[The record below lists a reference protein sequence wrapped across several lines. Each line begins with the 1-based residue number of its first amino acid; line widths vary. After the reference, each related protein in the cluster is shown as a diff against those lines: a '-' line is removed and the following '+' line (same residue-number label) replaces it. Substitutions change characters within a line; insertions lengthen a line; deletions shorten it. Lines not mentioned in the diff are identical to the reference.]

1 MENKSVNRKIYF
13 YDLEV
18 TTVDNGLIETCENP
32 GERLKQF
39 FVEYKKKY
47 NQICSEKNVKKRK
60 EEFDKL
66 AKITENGERIYFVI
80 DSSRITKSVDFQ
92 IVLLKDNLFP
102 KVEKDGNLNFLAD
115 YIDGSFRLAEVT
127 HCVIYFDELILG
139 AEFNFSGARPSA
151 VAEYIPYCDK
161 GVYSVECIGKVK
173 NDVIE
178 ELCEEKEYSLFDI
191 KVKNTP
197 EMKVAIVNSL
207 PFIKGIFSSVDDV
220 DTYEII
226 LKRRITKKSSG
237 MKLNLEKK
245 KIAFFVSKN
254 REEIANFRI
263 SQGAYKD
270 SIDLLSDKMV
280 GEYYRAWEHPFSR
293 LRAP

>member
-226 LKRRITKKSSG
+226 LKRRITKK
-237 MKLNLEKK
+237 
-245 KIAFFVSKN
+245 V
-254 REEIANFRI
+254 R
-263 SQGAYKD
+263 
-270 SIDLLSDKMV
+270 V
-280 GEYYRAWEHPFSR
+280 
-293 LRAP
+293 